1 MHDTMEKKR
10 NGAVSSNG
18 DRDNVAKVPEK
29 HVGYWGSAWR
39 RFKLNKLAFISLIFS
54 GFLILVSII
63 TPWITPYQYSE
74 AHYENTF
81 ESPSLKFIFGTDDL
95 GRDMYT
101 RILYSVRNELI
112 VAFSSQAIT
121 LVIGLLLGAIAGFK
135 GGVVDSFIMR
145 IVDVMFAFP
154 MYLFCVILVTVMDR
168 GLFPVIIAIGVTN
181 WAGLARLVRGQI
193 LMLKQAEF
201 VEAARALG
209 AKDRHIITKYL
220 IPNTFGPII
229 VSFMM
234 GVPNA
239 MIIEGG
245 LSFLGMGLR
254 PPMPSFGNLLN
265 SGNSAMLG
273 IPHLLI
279 FPVIFF
285 ALMLI
290 AFNFVGDGLRDA
302 LNPKSEV

>member
-1 MHDTMEKKR
+1 MDNTLEKKQT
-10 NGAVSSNG
+10 GSSSPGG
-18 DRDNVAKVPEK
+18 DRNDAPQVPVK
-29 HVGYWGSAWR
+29 HAGYWGAAWR

-63 TPWITPYQYSE
+63 APLITPYQYDES
-74 AHYENTF
+74 HYENTF
-81 ESPSLKFIFGTDDL
+81 EAPSLKFIFGTDEL
-95 GRDMYT
+95 GRDMLT
-101 RILYSVRNELI
+101 RILHAVRNALI
-112 VAFSSQAIT
+112 VSFSSQAIT

-135 GGVVDSFIMR
+135 GGIIDGFIMR
-145 IVDVMFAFP
+145 IVDVIFAFP
-154 MYLFCVILVTVMDR
+154 LYLFCVILVAVMER
-168 GLFPVIIAIGVTN
+168 GLFPVILAIGVTN

-193 LMLKQAEF
+193 LTLKQAEF

-209 AKDRHIITKYL
+209 AKDSHIITRYL

-245 LSFLGMGLR
+245 LSFIGMGLR

-265 SGNSAMLG
+265 SGNAAILG
-273 IPHLLI
+273 IPHLII

-285 ALMLI
+285 ALMVI